1 MPTIYTIKN
10 IRSLIVIAHGNMTL
24 KEYMKCYCLTA
35 LGSKLLN
42 KMPTI
47 YTLSKVYKI
56 CHCIYMI
63 AHGILSYHL
72 GN

>member
-42 KMPTI
+42 KNANYI
-47 YTLSKVYKI
+47 YTIKSI
-56 CHCIYMI
+56 
-63 AHGILSYHL
+63 
-72 GN
+72 